1 MAHINLSGVTV
12 AYPMVISNRQQS
24 AFANAAH
31 ALSFGRYGKGVGV
44 DHIIAIDDLTLNL
57 PSGSRVGLIGR
68 NGSGKST
75 LLKACAGIIT
85 PAKGAMDVQGTIGC
99 VLSLGAGLE
108 PDKSGLDNMHLIG
121 RFHGMRGAE
130 LKEAVADAAAFTELG
145 PFLEMPVR
153 TYSSGMMARLA
164 FAIATAQHSDIMLI
178 DEVIATGDAH
188 FIHKAVER
196 VRTVCANSGVT
207 MVASH
212 MPDLLA
218 DFCDEAIWMHAGK
231 IRARGPVM
239 EVWEQYAAE
248 AV

>member
-44 DHIIAIDDLTLNL
+44 DHIIAIDDLTLDL

-85 PAKGAMDVQGTIGC
+85 PAKGKMDVQGTIGC

-164 FAIATAQHSDIMLI
+164 FAIATAQQ
-178 DEVIATGDAH
+178 
-188 FIHKAVER
+188 AVER

>member
-1 MAHINLSGVTV
+1 VAHINLSGVTV
-12 AYPMVISNRQQS
+12 AYPMLISQRQQS

-44 DHIIAIDDLTLNL
+44 DHIIAIDDLTLDL

-68 NGSGKST
+68 
-75 LLKACAGIIT
+75 
-85 PAKGAMDVQGTIGC
+85 
-99 VLSLGAGLE
+99 
-108 PDKSGLDNMHLIG
+108 
-121 RFHGMRGAE
+121 FHGMRGGE
-130 LKEAVADAAAFTELG
+130 LKEAVAEAAAFTELG

-188 FIHKAVER
+188 FIHKAVDR